1 MWGPRYTV
9 LRVPARAQGRPFFFI
24 YLHTLGN
31 INIYGYGN
39 SNEKFLEAKSV
50 ALIGVSPRAGENE
63 FNILE
68 NLLDYDYQGGF
79 TL

>member
-1 MWGPRYTV
+1 MDT
-9 LRVPARAQGRPFFFI
+9 AAQMKR
-24 YLHTLGN
+24 
-31 INIYGYGN
+31 
-39 SNEKFLEAKSV
+39 FLEPKSV
-50 ALIGVSPRAGENE
+50 ALIGVSRRTGENE